1 MESSALE
8 MQPLETMG
16 PVCALRALNDEFV
29 FTGDG
34 PLLSLYNYIK
44 GEKILSRQV
53 FPKNKIHG
61 IQIRDGVVA
70 VWGAQNFSVFTLDNF
85 KDLEFNLPLY
95 GVGDWITY
103 VLLSSSGLVE
113 ILSAHN
119 LVHTAK
125 IMDGKLEL
133 LSTKTCGWKSILYS
147 GSLHE
152 DPETGL
158 ISVLAGT
165 VMNGIILWD
174 LETCK
179 VNHNLTEHEGSI
191 FNVTP
196 SADGKYLASCSDDR
210 SIKVWDMKTGE
221 LLANGWGHGSRIWGL
236 SIYSPIEGGF
246 NIFSASEDLTARVWT
261 FRRGVEELTQDR
273 IVYGHTGRHVW
284 SVDVYS
290 PKLIGFTGGA
300 DGKVLLTD
308 LGEEQRTGYLRSK
321 WELAEIDVGV
331 KFTKGELFKE
341 YFDFG
346 FGLLSITTLGK
357 ILVLKE
363 GYTKWEFLFEDLRFE
378 RFCIVKGFE
387 NYPIVIMGNKFG
399 DVYMLKFSNNGD
411 LVEKRELNVRGS
423 LMRLAN
429 ILVNE
434 TAENKLSIFY
444 ESSNPKDPILFK
456 EIDQNLN
463 ITRSEELSKPDDDK
477 IVLNTLTYDTHR
489 NLFIFGCRFATLL
502 FYKLSESNKPI
513 ATLPKIIK
521 GDTMSAIQIIPNTD
535 KCTIYVTNKDS
546 NYYIVE
552 FDNEIKTFNFIQ
564 SSRIQRGF
572 LEGIV
577 KGLNNDI
584 LLYGFKSDCF
594 FLWNETGQYE
604 VFREIC
610 GGPHRRWSFKSWIHN
625 GELKYRF
632 VYTRASEVQIVQN
645 GESFGVAT
653 LTRGLHGRE
662 IRDVTIVDG
671 FNDDEKI
678 VITGAEDTT
687 LKVSTLTKS
696 GKLKQD
702 WTFREHVAGMQS
714 VHSVNNEFILS
725 TSAREE
731 LFVWRL
737 KSCDDKKCMALYS
750 KLPPASANPDL
761 RIMNFD
767 SVEVYQ
773 NNKVIGFLLVS
784 VYSDSN
790 IKINYFD
797 IESKIFTLII
807 DDYYQKCC
815 IFHSDLLIMENSLY
829 LLIGSTN
836 GHATMYDITE
846 RIQKHFAIGLKSLDL
861 LSIGVG
867 EVSKLDNLIIN
878 QQLHQSSIKALELIE
893 KSLNQITLISGGDD
907 NALIVSTITKTV
919 TGLELVVKAIDESAA
934 SSTITTINKIDSRHV
949 LVAGVDQI
957 IKVWAVVDS
966 NGDETLE
973 LVDSKY
979 TTIADTGC
987 SSITEF
993 KTGEKLIFLG
1003 GAGASIWKVL

>member
-1 MESSALE
+1 MASNNLE
-8 MQPLETMG
+8 LTPLETMG
-16 PVCALRALNDEFV
+16 PVCALRAFSDEFV

-34 PLLSLYNYIK
+34 PLLSLHNYIK
-44 GEKILSRQV
+44 GEKVLSRQV
-53 FPKNKIHG
+53 LPRNKIHG
-61 IQIRDGVVA
+61 VQVKGSRIA
-70 VWGAQNFSVFTLDNF
+70 VWGGQHFSVFSMEEFN
-85 KDLEFNLPLY
+85 DLEFDLPIY

-125 IMDGKLEL
+125 IVGSKLEL
-133 LSTKTCGWKSILYS
+133 LSTKNCGWKSILYS

-152 DPETGL
+152 DTETGL

-221 LLANGWGHGSRIWGL
+221 LLANGWGHGSRIWGI
-236 SIYSPIEGGF
+236 SIYNSSENGF

-261 FRRGVEELTQDR
+261 FARGVEELTQDR

-308 LGEEQRTGYLRSK
+308 LGEDQRPGYLRSK
-321 WELAEIDVGV
+321 WELSDIKVGV

-341 YFDFG
+341 YVDFG
-346 FGLLSITTLGK
+346 FGLLAITTLGK
-357 ILVLKE
+357 VLVLKQ
-363 GYTKWEFLFEDLRFE
+363 YTTWEFLFEDEKFE
-378 RFCIVKGFE
+378 RFCIAKGFE
-387 NYPIVIMGNKFG
+387 NSPIVIMGNKFG
-399 DVYMLKFSNNGD
+399 DVYMLKFSNENGE
-411 LVEKRELNVRGS
+411 LVEKKS
-423 LMRLAN
+423 LDVKNSLSRLAN

-434 TAENKLSIFY
+434 AEGNKLSVFY
-444 ESSNPKDPILFK
+444 ESSNPNDPILFNQIDENL
-456 EIDQNLN
+456 EITQ
-463 ITRSEELSKPDDDK
+463 SKELSKPNEK
-477 IVLNTLTYDTHR
+477 IVLNTLTYDSHR
-489 NLFIFGCRFATLL
+489 DLFIFGCRFATLL
-502 FYKLSESNKPI
+502 FYKLSQSNEPY

-521 GDTMSAIQIIPNTD
+521 GDTMSAIQIIPNTE

-552 FDNEIKTFNFIQ
+552 FDNEIKNFNFIQ

-572 LEGIV
+572 LEGIA
-577 KGLNNDI
+577 KGLNNDV
-584 LLYGFKSDCF
+584 LLFGFKSDCF

-610 GGPHRRWSFKSWIHN
+610 GGPHRRWSFKSWIQN

-662 IRDVTIVDG
+662 TRDVAIVDG
-671 FNDDEKI
+671 NNDDEKI

-687 LKVSTLTKS
+687 LKISTLKKN
-696 GKLKQD
+696 GDLIQH

-714 VHSVNNEFILS
+714 VHAVNNEFILS

-737 KSCDDKKCMALYS
+737 KSCDDKKCMALYA

-767 SVEVYQ
+767 TIEVLE
-773 NNKVIGFLLVS
+773 NGEVIGFLLVS

-797 IESKIFTLII
+797 IQSKKFTLII
-807 DDYYQKCC
+807 NDYYQQCC
-815 IFHSDLLIMENSLY
+815 IFHSNLIILDGSLY

-836 GHATMYDITE
+836 GHATIYDITA
-846 RIQKHFAIGLKSLDL
+846 RIQKDFQIGLQSLKL
-861 LSIGVG
+861 ISL
-867 EVSKLDNLIIN
+867 VSNDVTKLDNLIIN
-878 QQLHQSSIKALELIE
+878 QQLHQSSIKALELIN
-893 KSLNQITLISGGDD
+893 KSSNEVILVTGGDD
-907 NALIVSTITKTV
+907 NALIVSTITNGDTA
-919 TGLELVVKAIDESAA
+919 LELNVKAIDESAA
-934 SSTITTINKIDSRHV
+934 SSTITTINKVDAQHV
-949 LVAGVDQI
+949 LVAGVDQMVKLWTI
-957 IKVWAVVDS
+957 VDTK
-966 NGDETLE
+966 GEETLE
-973 LVDSKY
+973 LIDSKY
-979 TTIADTGC
+979 TTVADTGC
-987 SSITEF
+987 SDITEF
-993 KTGEKLIFLG
+993 KSGEKLVFLG
-1003 GAGASIWKVL
+1003 GAGASIWKV